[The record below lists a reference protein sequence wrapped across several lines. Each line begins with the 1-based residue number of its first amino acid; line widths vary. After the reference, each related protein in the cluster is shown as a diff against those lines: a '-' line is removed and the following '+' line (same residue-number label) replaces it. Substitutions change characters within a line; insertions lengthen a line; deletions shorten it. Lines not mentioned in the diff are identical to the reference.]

1 MDKVNLYVKT
11 TLRGQ
16 RKGAGAFLYLLEAE
30 GARGT
35 VTRDRLAVLDETTEN
50 KATLEAVD
58 EALGRIKRPVELEVW
73 MDCEYVA
80 AMIENGW
87 PEKWEKAGWINSKGK
102 QVTDWEKWSSVLGR
116 IRLHAYRIHMGEHHA
131 YAKWMEDKLKKA
143 EVALVQ
149 QKGAANV

>member
-11 TLRGQ
+11 TLRGP

-35 VTRDRLAVLDETTEN
+35 VTRDRLAVLDKTTEN
-50 KATLEAVD
+50 RATLEALN
-58 EALGRIKRPVELEVW
+58 EALGRINRAVHLDIW

-80 AMIENGW
+80 AMIENKW
-87 PEKWEKAGWINSKGK
+87 PWKWEMDNWINSKGK
-102 QVTDWEKWSSVLGR
+102 MAKDFDMWQSITRELEK
-116 IRLHAYRIHMGEHHA
+116 HAYRIHMGEHHA

-143 EVALVQ
+143 EVAPVQ
-149 QKGAANV
+149 QKEEKNV